1 MTSQE
6 NLIIN
11 EIPKKY
17 KSDACLEN
25 AENIPLSNFLIKKIQ
40 NIKIPPFLGNS
51 EKRGLLIFLIINLII
66 KLLNK
71 FYTTTPYTI
80 FSSSIQ
86 IREVI
91 SCQEK

>member
-1 MTSQE
+1 MME
-6 NLIIN
+6 NLGMNLIIN

-25 AENIPLSNFLIKKIQ
+25 SENIPLSNFFIKKIQ

-51 EKRGLLIFLIINLII
+51 EKRGLPIFLIINLII

-80 FSSSIQ
+80 FFLLFKSV
-86 IREVI
+86 R
-91 SCQEK
+91 